1 MCYSFGIGQTLGD
14 FRSNNTGPSVWTSS
28 SSWETWDGASNW
40 IAATEYPG
48 QNTGTY
54 TVTIST
60 GTTITIPTNLSTAA
74 MGSLI
79 INGTLILGDDTS
91 NQHITTLST
100 KLVSINPAGKLTFS
114 GAKVRLILPAPDAVL
129 IIGPTGTIDGS
140 CTNNDEIFIDTIKYA
155 TCVGSG
161 TNTYSFGD
169 LISAGGT
176 INAKI
181 TDPVSNPVTVS
192 GCTLINL
199 TGGYDGIE
207 NNVNYQWKVRFPD
220 GSTTAL
226 NSGSLADNTITA
238 STSFTPDLPGEYL
251 VSLEITTTSLATN
264 VETRTFNVVDATNP
278 AISCP
283 TNITVNN
290 TPGTCGAT
298 VTYTSP
304 VGADNCSG
312 ATTTQTAGLASGSI
326 FPLGTTTNTFEV
338 TDAAGLKTSCSF
350 TVTVVDNQAPAIS
363 CPANVSVNNT
373 PGTCGATVTYYQSGG
388 HRQLFGGNNYTNCWF
403 GLRLNLPR
411 GNNNQHF

>member
-1 MCYSFGIGQTLGD
+1 M
-14 FRSNNTGPSVWTSS
+14 
-28 SSWETWDGASNW
+28 
-40 IAATEYPG
+40 
-48 QNTGTY
+48 
-54 TVTIST
+54 
-60 GTTITIPTNLSTAA
+60 
-74 MGSLI
+74 
-79 INGTLILGDDTS
+79 
-91 NQHITTLST
+91 
-100 KLVSINPAGKLTFS
+100 
-114 GAKVRLILPAPDAVL
+114 
-129 IIGPTGTIDGS
+129 
-140 CTNNDEIFIDTIKYA
+140 
-155 TCVGSG
+155 
-161 TNTYSFGD
+161 
-169 LISAGGT
+169 
-176 INAKI
+176 
-181 TDPVSNPVTVS
+181 
-192 GCTLINL
+192 
-199 TGGYDGIE
+199 
-207 NNVNYQWKVRFPD
+207 NYQWKVRFPD

>member
-1 MCYSFGIGQTLGD
+1 MISKCKYHEKNYLFIFVLFLCYSFGIGQTLGD
-14 FRSNNTGPSVWTSS
+14 FRSNNASPSVWTSS
-28 SSWETWDGASNW
+28 SSWETWDGVSNW

-54 TVTIST
+54 TVTIAT
-60 GTTITIPTNLSTAA
+60 GTTITIPTNLSTTA

-79 INGTLILGDDTS
+79 VNGPLILGDDTS

-199 TGGYDGIE
+199 TG
-207 NNVNYQWKVRFPD
+207 
-220 GSTTAL
+220 
-226 NSGSLADNTITA
+226 
-238 STSFTPDLPGEYL
+238 
-251 VSLEITTTSLATN
+251 
-264 VETRTFNVVDATNP
+264 
-278 AISCP
+278 
-283 TNITVNN
+283 
-290 TPGTCGAT
+290 
-298 VTYTSP
+298 
-304 VGADNCSG
+304 
-312 ATTTQTAGLASGSI
+312 
-326 FPLGTTTNTFEV
+326 
-338 TDAAGLKTSCSF
+338 
-350 TVTVVDNQAPAIS
+350 
-363 CPANVSVNNT
+363 
-373 PGTCGATVTYYQSGG
+373 
-388 HRQLFGGNNYTNCWF
+388 
-403 GLRLNLPR
+403 
-411 GNNNQHF
+411 